1 MLPTRR
7 VHLKFDE
14 YLRENGV
21 MCEETRTA
29 TVHSRMDR
37 DLQKYGH
44 WNRRYEEH
52 KRLLRDVYSVQA
64 EVGKQEQ

>member
-1 MLPTRR
+1 
-7 VHLKFDE
+7 
-14 YLRENGV
+14 